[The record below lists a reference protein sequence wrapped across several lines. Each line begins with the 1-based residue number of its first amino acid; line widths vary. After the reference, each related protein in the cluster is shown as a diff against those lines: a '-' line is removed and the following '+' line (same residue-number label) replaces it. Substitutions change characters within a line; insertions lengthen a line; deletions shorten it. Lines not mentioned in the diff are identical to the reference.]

1 MKGTKEIKQ
10 RIRAVANTAQITR
23 AMQLVASS
31 KMKKAQDL
39 AIHSRPYLFHLAEL
53 VRCFSQADKRD
64 VQHPFFEKRDIVH
77 RGILLV
83 GTERGLCGAM
93 NANVFKEVDIFE
105 SRARWMTV
113 GKRAAQYVSRCGGEL
128 LASFYVSDRVDFS
141 ELRPICE
148 SLSRA
153 YTQKIIDTVEVIF
166 PAFINTLMQTAVKRH
181 VLPMSDFQSE
191 FESMLRYS
199 KVNRED
205 FQSDSREMI
214 FEPSVAALLEQLSQ
228 MFFQYH
234 LYQILLEAK
243 ASEQSSRMVAMKTA
257 TDNAENLSR
266 ELSLEYN
273 KVRQSVIT
281 NEIMELS
288 MNNKNL
294 EE

>member
-1 MKGTKEIKQ
+1 MKGSKEIKQ
-10 RIRAVANTAQITR
+10 RIRAIANTAKITR

-53 VRCFSQADKRD
+53 VRCFSQAEKQD
-64 VQHPFFEKRDIVH
+64 VQHPFFEKRAIAH

-93 NANVFKEVDIFE
+93 NTNVFKEITVAE
-105 SRARWMTV
+105 NNVRWMTV
-113 GKRAAQYVSRCGGEL
+113 GKKAAQYVSRCGGEL
-128 LASFYVSDRVDFS
+128 LASFCISDRVDFS
-141 ELRPICE
+141 ELRPIFE

-153 YTQKIIDTVEVIF
+153 YVQEIIDTVEVVF
-166 PAFINTLMQTAVKRH
+166 PAFINTLVQIPIRRH

-191 FESMLRYS
+191 FESMLRYAKAS
-199 KVNRED
+199 EED
-205 FQSDSREMI
+205 FQTDPREMI
-214 FEPSVAALLEQLSQ
+214 FEPNVAALLEQLSQ
-228 MFFQYH
+228 IFFQYH

-257 TDNAENLSR
+257 TDNAENLLK
-266 ELSLEYN
+266 ELSLKYN

-281 NEIMELS
+281 NEIVELS
-288 MNNKNL
+288 MSNTNVV
-294 EE
+294 E

>member
-1 MKGTKEIKQ
+1 MKGSKEIRQ
-10 RIRAVANTAQITR
+10 RIHAVANTAKITR

-53 VRCFSQADKRD
+53 VRCFSQAEKRD
-64 VQHPFFEKRDIVH
+64 IQHPFFEKREVVH

-93 NANVFKEVDIFE
+93 NTNVFKEIAIAG
-105 SRARWMTV
+105 SHARWMTI
-113 GKRAAQYVSRCGGEL
+113 GKKAAQYVSRCDGEL
-128 LASFYVSDRVDFS
+128 LASFCVSDRVDFS
-141 ELRPICE
+141 ELRPIYE

-153 YTQKIIDTVEVIF
+153 YVQKTIDTVEVVF
-166 PAFINTLMQTAVKRH
+166 PAFINTLVQIPVERH

-191 FESMLRYS
+191 FESILQYS
-199 KVNRED
+199 KMSKED
-205 FQSDSREMI
+205 FQSDPREMI
-214 FEPSVAALLEQLSQ
+214 FEPSVAVLLEQLSQ
-228 MFFQYH
+228 TFFQYH

-257 TDNAENLSR
+257 TDNAENLLK
-266 ELSLEYN
+266 ELSLKYN

-281 NEIMELS
+281 NEIVELS
-288 MNNKNL
+288 MSNTNVA
-294 EE
+294 E